1 MRERL
6 QKIIAHAGIASRRA
20 AERLIEDGLVT
31 VNGTLAKVGDQADPS
46 KDHIKVKGRL
56 LRPAQHKEYYL
67 FYKPRG
73 VLTTAAKD
81 TEYPT
86 VFEFFE
92 KNPVRVFPVGRL
104 DLDTEGLM
112 VMTNDGDLA
121 NALMHPKREIPKRYR
136 VKTKGIPPERSIQ
149 LLCKGVRLEDGKT
162 APAQVKLLETTKTNA
177 WLEMIIHEGKNRQVR
192 RMFDAIHHSV
202 VKLKRVGYAFLGVG
216 DLLPGTARVLTDGE
230 VTRLRELA
238 MGRAKPS
245 RPKPTPDGPP
255 ARAPRNKA
263 RKGR

>member
-20 AERLIEDGLVT
+20 AERLIEEGRVT
-31 VNGTLAKVGDQADPS
+31 VNGNIASLGDQADPS
-46 KDHIKVKGRL
+46 ADHIKVNGKL

-73 VLTTAAKD
+73 VLSSAD
-81 TEYPT
+81 NSTEYPT

-112 VMTNDGDLA
+112 IMTNDGDLA
-121 NALMHPKREIPKRYR
+121 NGLMHPASQVPKRYR
-136 VKTKGIPPERSIQ
+136 VKTKGIPPARSIE
-149 LLCKGVRLEDGKT
+149 LMRKGLRLEDGKT
-162 APAQVKLLETTKTNA
+162 APAEVELIETTKTNA
-177 WLEMIIHEGKNRQVR
+177 WFEMVIHEGKNRQVR

-216 DLLPGTARVLTDGE
+216 DLLPGTARVLTDTE
-230 VTRLRELA
+230 VERLKALTA
-238 MGRAKPS
+238 SAKKSSKKRPS
-245 RPKPTPDGPP
+245 RPNTP
-255 ARAPRNKA
+255 PRNKA
-263 RKGR
+263 RKG